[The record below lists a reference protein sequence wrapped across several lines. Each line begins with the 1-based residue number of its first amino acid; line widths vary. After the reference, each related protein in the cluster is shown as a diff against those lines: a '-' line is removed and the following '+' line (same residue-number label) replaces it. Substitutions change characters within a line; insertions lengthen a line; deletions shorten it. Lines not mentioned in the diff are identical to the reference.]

1 MGVDGS
7 ANQILTDD
15 GDGTV
20 SSESKWTIDGDK
32 LGTTTAATTGTCL
45 DIDAS
50 SLTTGHGLKI
60 TDNTYERAAGH
71 IKLSIT
77 DTYVDTINRGSFGI
91 ISLSYTRPSA
101 NNVNVG
107 QAVESIG
114 SSIRMDDDA
123 SNHAGDATMIGQTI
137 HLDYANAGAGNTFAT
152 GLQTRVGGGD
162 TNVDIKMIN
171 DADDSEYTT
180 IAIGAGGA
188 TEIATNSD
196 DATGHLSLTSDG
208 NLNLSSVYSAAG
220 TGTIFKN
227 DGTTIADLTVHHAAT
242 WLTIY
247 ENGGAST
254 DDYFTIK
261 TAAKGAT
268 DLITWDAGGSQEA
281 HFTLDIEGN
290 INLDANGGQ
299 INFKDNGV
307 QLAKID
313 TNGLSFQDNTG
324 ARITWEGATDNA
336 HQTTLSVIDPTDSRT
351 IDLPNASGTVQ
362 LQGTGA
368 GKQLQ
373 VFICNFYD
381 DLSTAKHYIP
391 FKDINE
397 QTAIYQDEVAM
408 QAVCDGRIVSISV
421 SAHSLTSSGNLTVG
435 VHTRDVN
442 ESMLVS
448 ASSWTDQETETLAVT
463 GTDDNHTFHFAFS
476 NAKHFDSTQ
485 KVSLSIQADS
495 DLGGFSFW
503 YTTVVV
509 EWDWTTFLGSTSA
522 EIDST
527 P

>member
-1 MGVDGS
+1 
-7 ANQILTDD
+7 
-15 GDGTV
+15 
-20 SSESKWTIDGDK
+20 
-32 LGTTTAATTGTCL
+32 
-45 DIDAS
+45 
-50 SLTTGHGLKI
+50 
-60 TDNTYERAAGH
+60 
-71 IKLSIT
+71 
-77 DTYVDTINRGSFGI
+77 
-91 ISLSYTRPSA
+91 
-101 NNVNVG
+101 
-107 QAVESIG
+107 
-114 SSIRMDDDA
+114 
-123 SNHAGDATMIGQTI
+123 
-137 HLDYANAGAGNTFAT
+137 
-152 GLQTRVGGGD
+152 
-162 TNVDIKMIN
+162 KMIN

-408 QAVCDGRIVSISV
+408 QAVCDG
-421 SAHSLTSSGNLTVG
+421 
-435 VHTRDVN
+435 
-442 ESMLVS
+442 
-448 ASSWTDQETETLAVT
+448 
-463 GTDDNHTFHFAFS
+463 
-476 NAKHFDSTQ
+476 
-485 KVSLSIQADS
+485 
-495 DLGGFSFW
+495 
-503 YTTVVV
+503 
-509 EWDWTTFLGSTSA
+509 
-522 EIDST
+522 
-527 P
+527 